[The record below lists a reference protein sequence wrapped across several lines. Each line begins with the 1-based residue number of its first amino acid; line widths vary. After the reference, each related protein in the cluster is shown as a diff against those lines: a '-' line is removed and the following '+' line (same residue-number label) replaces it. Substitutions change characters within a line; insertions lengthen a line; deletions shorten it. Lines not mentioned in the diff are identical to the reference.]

1 MKKVISIYFLMLL
14 YGCDIVFWSHDQVIT
29 AANACEA
36 KGGVAE
42 MWTNRDKRVLS
53 MWCRFESGER
63 YPMNTKGE
71 F

>member
-1 MKKVISIYFLMLL
+1 MKNVISVALL
-14 YGCDIVFWSHDQVIT
+14 ILLSGCDLVFWSHDQVT
-29 AANACEA
+29 NAANACEA
-36 KGGVAE
+36 KGGISQ
-42 MWTNRDKRVLS
+42 MGTNRDGRVLS